1 MNTQEN
7 KAVVEKLMA
16 CLSSSDI
23 EGALDTLA
31 SDGRWWIGGKAE
43 LFPLA
48 GRKTK
53 EEMRALLNDLIG
65 PMPNGL
71 KMTIKSMI
79 AEGDRVAAEVES
91 YGEAG
96 NGRLYNNEYHFLFNL
111 RDGKIV
117 EAKEYLDTMHT
128 ADVFVRP

>member
-1 MNTQEN
+1 MEQN
-7 KAVVEKLMA
+7 KTVVTRLMECLTAGDIDGAVA
-16 CLSSSDI
+16 
-23 EGALDTLA
+23 TLA
-31 SDGRWWIGGKAE
+31 DDGRWWVGGKAA

-48 GRKTK
+48 GYKSK
-53 EEMRALLNDLIG
+53 EELRALLNNLIS

-91 YGEAG
+91 YGEAA
-96 NGRLYNNEYHFLFNL
+96 NGRLYNNEYHFLFIL
-111 RDGKIV
+111 RDGLIV

-128 ADVFVRP
+128 ADVFLRP